1 MPPVAVKIRISTS
14 EKLKLRL
21 AKFEEQLEGWRVAM
35 RELLD
40 AKPGLVW
47 GLGGAAVAECGQ
59 KWLAEHAAFLEQSL
73 TLYADSPLWSW
84 SDLGEGLEK
93 LSKVARDLLAE
104 EEAFLGM
111 MQAALNPATV
121 RKEVGLEED
130 WEVRVANG
138 YLDLK
143 EKLERRVRLLCPWT
157 LGLGKGEVKL

>member
-1 MPPVAVKIRISTS
+1 
-14 EKLKLRL
+14 
-21 AKFEEQLEGWRVAM
+21 M

-59 KWLAEHAAFLEQSL
+59 KWLSEHAAFLEQSL

-121 RKEVGLEED
+121 REEVGLEEH
-130 WEVRVANG
+130 ETTPAVA
-138 YLDLK
+138 
-143 EKLERRVRLLCPWT
+143 RLGTVTLYSLVHNTWAGSASQPWA
-157 LGLGKGEVKL
+157 